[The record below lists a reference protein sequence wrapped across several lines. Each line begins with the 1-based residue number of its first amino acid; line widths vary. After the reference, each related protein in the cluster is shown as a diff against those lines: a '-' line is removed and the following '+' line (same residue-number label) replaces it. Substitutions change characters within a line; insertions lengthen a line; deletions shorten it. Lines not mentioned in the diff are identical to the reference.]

1 MMKKIIAILLCVTT
15 LLTLCACG
23 AKENNEEASTEPAS
37 QTENTTSADAT
48 VSDSALKKV
57 YDDCLAL
64 MPEMYPLDADKMYN
78 SYGVNPEDY
87 VECYAAISA
96 DGMLADEIWIIKAKD
111 ADALK
116 RIEEAAKN
124 RIQAKDEESITYS
137 PEQNKIVK
145 ASKTIVVG
153 DYFAFICSPDV
164 DNIAKVCNDA
174 AKNL

>member
-1 MMKKIIAILLCVTT
+1 MMKKVLAILLCVTT

-23 AKENNEEASTEPAS
+23 AKDNGEETNGESTTQA
-37 QTENTTSADAT
+37 ENTTSADAT
-48 VSDSALKKV
+48 VSDSAFKKV

-78 SYGVNPEDY
+78 SYGVNPDDY

-96 DGMLADEIWIIKAKD
+96 DGMLADEIWLIKAKD

-116 RIEEAAKN
+116 RIEDAAKN

-164 DNIAKVCNDA
+164 DELEKVCNDA

>member
-1 MMKKIIAILLCVTT
+1 MLKKVLAILLCVTT

-23 AKENNEEASTEPAS
+23 PKDDVNEPSTDEVN
-37 QTENTTSADAT
+37 QVADSDSDNAT
-48 VSDSALKKV
+48 VDLKKIF
-57 YDDCLAL
+57 DDCVAL
-64 MPEMYPLDADKMYN
+64 MPEMYPLDSDKMYN

-116 RIEEAAKN
+116 RIQDAAKN

-145 ASKTIVVG
+145 ASETITIG
-153 DYFAFICSPDV
+153 EYFAFICSPDV
-164 DNIAKVCNDA
+164 DKIVKVCNDA
-174 AKNL
+174 ANSF

>member
-1 MMKKIIAILLCVTT
+1 MMKKVLAILLCVTT

-23 AKENNEEASTEPAS
+23 AKDNGEEATSATQA
-37 QTENTTSADAT
+37 ENTTSADAT
-48 VSDSALKKV
+48 VNDSALKKV

-78 SYGVNPEDY
+78 SYGVNPDDY

-96 DGMLADEIWIIKAKD
+96 DGMLADEIWLIKAKD

-164 DNIAKVCNDA
+164 DELEKVCNDA

>member
-1 MMKKIIAILLCVTT
+1 MMKKVLAILLCVTT

-23 AKENNEEASTEPAS
+23 AKDNGEEATSATQA
-37 QTENTTSADAT
+37 ENTTSADAT
-48 VSDSALKKV
+48 VNDSAFKKV

-78 SYGVNPEDY
+78 SYGVNPDDC

-96 DGMLADEIWIIKAKD
+96 DGMLADEIWLIKAKD

-116 RIEEAAKN
+116 RIEEAAKS
-124 RIQAKDEESITYS
+124 RQQAKDEESITYS
-137 PEQNKIVK
+137 PEQNKVVK
-145 ASKTIVVG
+145 ASKMIVVG

-164 DNIAKVCNDA
+164 DELEKVCNDA